1 MRGSLA
7 SLPRMSM
14 DQLNVRDDAD
24 RALRIWLLSATQI
37 EGNTFYRLAGRFQSN
52 GQTWE
57 VNRRYSEF
65 LALRTKLIKFFEDQD
80 DACPGCLNYLAS
92 IQRFEFPK
100 KHLFS
105 SKNPAV
111 VNYRVKALR
120 SFMNLLASWAFS
132 NSPKCPLCGGYAFEL
147 VRNFVVDGAEP
158 MTGSD
163 MDYIRGSI
171 SIEAFASSGERPSA
185 FARPSG
191 LERRHSWIPASGSA
205 TLKAHQERQQQQQ
218 QKPNAK
224 PPTAKNAPV
233 VPQQPDAYDT
243 FNDYLPAR
251 PSQRTKPSHNVD
263 ASQSNHKFSVQKT
276 KPGEKSSFLLY
287 SDRGDGAENNSDI
300 VSFGSVSMNNETKL
314 RKHKSEPRLPN
325 DSFLSFA
332 STDNEVKEEDESSDD
347 AVSDHSNM
355 LSSPN
360 AQPAKSKSK
369 ATKTVTVTEEKSQF
383 FDSFISEDL
392 VEPISSDDDDRRY
405 YGGQSTSPSDE
416 EVKVDDDSEDED
428 EIDITGVALNSPPQ
442 KGRAASRSGEN
453 LWQPWELARG
463 G

>member
-14 DQLNVRDDAD
+14 DQLNVRDDTD
-24 RALRIWLLSATQI
+24 RTLRIWLLSAAQI
-37 EGNTFYRLAGRFQSN
+37 EGTTFYRLAGRFQSN

-65 LALRTKLIKFFEDQD
+65 LALRAKLIRFFEDQD

-111 VNYRVKALR
+111 INYRVKALR

-132 NSPKCPLCGGYAFEL
+132 NLPKCPLCGGYAFEL

-205 TLKAHQERQQQQQ
+205 TLKAHQAQQ
-218 QKPNAK
+218 QKPNAT
-224 PPTAKNAPV
+224 PPTSKKAPTGS
-233 VPQQPDAYDT
+233 QQPDAYDT

-251 PSQRTKPSHNVD
+251 PSQRTKPSSNVD
-263 ASQSNHKFSVQKT
+263 ANQSNQKFSVQKT

-287 SDRGDGAENNSDI
+287 NDGGDGAASSSDI
-300 VSFGSVSMNNETKL
+300 VSFGSVSTNNETKL
-314 RKHKSEPRLPN
+314 RKHKSEPHNVARLQN

-332 STDNEVKEEDESSDD
+332 STDNEVKEADEDESSDD

-360 AQPAKSKSK
+360 VQPAKSKSTNT
-369 ATKTVTVTEEKSQF
+369 AALTKEKSQL

-405 YGGQSTSPSDE
+405 GSPSVSPSDE

-428 EIDITGVALNSPPQ
+428 EIDITGVALNSPPP